1 MIHGIGIDMVAV
13 SRMQDNID
21 KHGDRFAGKIL
32 CSQELIEYASVSNP
46 AHYLAKRFAA
56 KEALTK
62 ALGTGFRDGISLK
75 NIRIRN
81 ETTGKPGII
90 CVGRADEIMS
100 SLGIVSCHLSLSDER
115 DYACACV
122 VLEKSSVHEQ

>member
-1 MIHGIGIDMVAV
+1 VIHGIGIDIVAV

-21 KHGDRFAGKIL
+21 QHGNRFANKIL
-32 CSQELIEYASVSNP
+32 CDQELIEYESVSTP
-46 AHYLAKRFAA
+46 AQYLAKRFAA

-90 CVGRADEIMS
+90 CDGKAEEIMS
-100 SLGIVSCHLSLSDER
+100 SLGIISCHLSLSDER

-122 VLEKSSVHEQ
+122 VLEKSSVREQ

>member
-1 MIHGIGIDMVAV
+1 MIHGIGIDIVAV
-13 SRMQDNID
+13 SRMRENID
-21 KHGDRFAGKIL
+21 QYGDRFAGKIL
-32 CSQELIEYASVSNP
+32 SEQDLVEYASVSSP